1 VIRRSISLHGALF
14 VAAAALGLRVWTAE
28 DEPNKKAVAAE
39 LWSGR
44 ISDLQRIEFRTDK
57 KLVSIE
63 PKEDTLGRYYVGS
76 TQNLKPPPTAS
87 TGADAGAPTPAAA
100 AVDETPKRFISSSK
114 SDDLAKSLVTLK
126 ASRVLGKLNKER
138 LGEFGLEKN
147 DQGTL
152 EVVLA
157 GKKHTLTLGEKTPGG
172 SDRYVQNPETGEA
185 YVIAGSIANDLQSA
199 DSRLVERDF
208 HDFGDVKIVKVV
220 LRAGDK
226 SREIVRH
233 AEEKDFWSHP
243 ESPETKDE
251 TVSNW
256 MTKIDRLKVTNY
268 VEALEPAAKP
278 EDQVVRV
285 EYQGEGGKQLGYL
298 ELLRRA
304 SADPKEKT
312 EYLAR
317 SEHSRWYA
325 TVLRSTGEQIDQ
337 DLASVLTP

>member
-1 VIRRSISLHGALF
+1 VITRSIGLHGALF
-14 VAAAALGLRVWTAE
+14 VAAAVLGLRTWTSE
-28 DEPNKKAVAAE
+28 DEPNKKVVAAE

-57 KLVSIE
+57 KLVSLE
-63 PKEDTLGRYYVGS
+63 PKEDARGRYYVGS
-76 TQNLKPPPTAS
+76 TQAIKPPPNAS
-87 TGADAGAPTPAAA
+87 TSPDAGAPPAAA
-100 AVDETPKRFISSSK
+100 AVDETPKRFISLSK
-114 SDDLAKSLVTLK
+114 SDELAKSLVTLK

-208 HDFGDVKIVKVV
+208 HDFGDEKIVKVV

-233 AEEKDFWSHP
+233 AEEKDFWSRP

-268 VEALEPAAKP
+268 VETLEPAGKP
-278 EDQVVRV
+278 EDLVVRV
-285 EYQGEGGKQLGYL
+285 EYQAEGGRPLGYL
-298 ELLRRA
+298 ELLRRP

-312 EYLAR
+312 EYVAR

-337 DLASVLTP
+337 DLASVLNP

>member
-1 VIRRSISLHGALF
+1 VITRSIGLHGALF
-14 VAAAALGLRVWTAE
+14 VAAAVLGLRTWTSE
-28 DEPNKKAVAAE
+28 DEPNKKVVAAE

-57 KLVSIE
+57 KLVSLE
-63 PKEDTLGRYYVGS
+63 PKEDARGRYYVGS
-76 TQNLKPPPTAS
+76 TQTLKPPPNAS
-87 TGADAGAPTPAAA
+87 TGPDAGAPPAAA
-100 AVDETPKRFISSSK
+100 AVDETPKRFISLTK
-114 SDDLAKSLVTLK
+114 SDELAKSLVTLK

-208 HDFGDVKIVKVV
+208 HDFGDEKIVKVV
-220 LRAGDK
+220 LRAGEK

-233 AEEKDFWSHP
+233 AEEKDFWSRP
-243 ESPETKDE
+243 DSPETKDE

-268 VEALEPAAKP
+268 VETLEPAGKP
-278 EDQVVRV
+278 EDLVVRV
-285 EYQGEGGKQLGYL
+285 EYQAEGGRPLGYL
-298 ELLRRA
+298 ELLRRP
-304 SADPKEKT
+304 SADPRRRPNT
-312 EYLAR
+312 WRAANTAAGTPRSCAAR
-317 SEHSRWYA
+317 ASRSIRIWPA
-325 TVLRSTGEQIDQ
+325 C
-337 DLASVLTP
+337 

>member
-1 VIRRSISLHGALF
+1 MITRSIGLHGALF
-14 VAAAALGLRVWTAE
+14 VAAAVLGLRTWTSE
-28 DEPNKKAVAAE
+28 DEPNKNPVAAE

-57 KLVSIE
+57 KLVSLE
-63 PKEDTLGRYYVGS
+63 PKEDALGRYYVGS
-76 TQNLKPPPTAS
+76 TQALKPPPNAS
-87 TGADAGAPTPAAA
+87 TGPDAGAAAPAAPP
-100 AVDETPKRFISSSK
+100 VDETPKRFISLSK
-114 SDDLAKSLVTLK
+114 SDELAKSLVTLK

-185 YVIAGSIANDLQSA
+185 YVISGSIANDLQSA

-208 HDFGDVKIVKVV
+208 HDFGDVKIAKVV

-233 AEEKDFWSHP
+233 AEEKDFWSRP
-243 ESPETKDE
+243 DSPETKDE

-268 VEALEPAAKP
+268 VETLEPAGKP
-278 EDQVVRV
+278 EDLVVRV
-285 EYQGEGGKQLGYL
+285 EYQAEGGRPLGYL
-298 ELLRRA
+298 ELSRRP

-312 EYLAR
+312 EYVAR